1 MAVGERKYPIKPILP
16 ILRLTKKFYKDPIN
30 TMDPF
35 RICLAL
41 GPLAVYLLSI
51 SLINLRR
58 QPTLLSGTS
67 DTAAIGLGVIGL
79 MMIGPM
85 ELFMP
90 DAAAARF
97 GSYAWLFM
105 IGLYGMVLVL
115 SLLTLRPRL
124 VIYNISSDELRAV
137 LGDTV
142 ERLEPEARWAGDC
155 LSMPKLGIQL
165 YLDATPAMRN
175 VTLVAGGQLQS
186 PSGWKRLEVEL
197 APIAENDP
205 RRLQL
210 PCYRPAGCRPA
221 LGHDRHG
228 CRHHTPRPN
237 PRKCG
242 PDVYDLKRFSV
253 FGFQCSVRIRKTAAA
268 PMTAR

>member
-1 MAVGERKYPIKPILP
+1 
-16 ILRLTKKFYKDPIN
+16 
-30 TMDPF
+30 MDPF

-197 APIAENDP
+197 AQSLKTIRVGCNYRAIA
-205 RRLQL
+205 LL
-210 PCYRPAGCRPA
+210 AAGLLLA
-221 LGHDRHG
+221 TIVTVVVITRHAQI
-228 CRHHTPRPN
+228 HESA
-237 PRKCG
+237 
-242 PDVYDLKRFSV
+242 VQMFM
-253 FGFQCSVRIRKTAAA
+253 I
-268 PMTAR
+268 